1 MAQQNERDAMQGSA
15 AAFTTMLRA
24 RYARRAVVA
33 AAAADAVD
41 AVMTFCNV
49 YLQMHHFPASLCAA
63 DVLPGVHSSKPYLEL
78 FLHQA
83 VQLLQQT
90 IRGAMHAAFSIR
102 NG

>member
-41 AVMTFCNV
+41 AVMTFVTFIYKCIIFLHPCV
-49 YLQMHHFPASLCAA
+49 LLTCYLVCTAASPTLSSSCTKLCSS
-63 DVLPGVHSSKPYLEL
+63 SSKPS
-78 FLHQA
+78 A
-83 VQLLQQT
+83 VQCMLLS
-90 IRGAMHAAFSIR
+90 A
-102 NG
+102 